1 MSTVYEEHNSRE
13 DWLNARGG
21 HIGASEASAI
31 LGYGFMS
38 RMDLWKLKT
47 GRAKPKDLSDN
58 EAVSYGNRAEPAL
71 RELFMAKHPELQLFY
86 RPYDFVYQEERPW
99 LRATLDGE
107 LLDEDND
114 LGILEIKTATLMSKA
129 DWQKWNGRVPDG
141 YLCQISH
148 QLLATKARYVYLFA
162 ELIGANG
169 DSTIREYLFLRED
182 MKDNME
188 YVLQEE
194 EKFWQFVESDT
205 IPPTPLML

>member
-1 MSTVYEEHNSRE
+1 MGTVYEHHENRE

-21 HIGASEASAI
+21 HIGASEAGAI

-38 RMDLWKLKT
+38 KMDLWKLKT
-47 GRAKPKDLSDN
+47 GRAKAKDLADN
-58 EAVSYGNRAEPAL
+58 ESVSYGNRAEDAL

-107 LLDEDND
+107 LIDDD
-114 LGILEIKTATLMSKA
+114 GDRGILEIKTATLKSKA

-148 QLLATKARYVYLFA
+148 QLLATEAKYVYLFA
-162 ELIGANG
+162 ELIGNTE
-169 DSTIREYLFLRED
+169 SVIREYLFLRED
-182 MKDNME
+182 MEDNME
-188 YVLQEE
+188 YLLHEE
-194 EKFWQFVESDT
+194 EKFWKCVETDT
-205 IPPTPLML
+205 IPSTPLRI